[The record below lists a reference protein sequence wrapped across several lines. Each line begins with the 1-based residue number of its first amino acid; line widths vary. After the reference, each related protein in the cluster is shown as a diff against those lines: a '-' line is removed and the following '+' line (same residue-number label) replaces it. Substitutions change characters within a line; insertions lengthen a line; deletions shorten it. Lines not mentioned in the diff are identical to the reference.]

1 MNGTDPT
8 DFAISLMVLCSIV
21 MLLCAAAYVCEDLWP
36 RMKASH
42 RRRMARVHRQEYL
55 RAQQLLHRR
64 QWDAYTCDRRLCQLD
79 HLEVIE

>member
-8 DFAISLMVLCSIV
+8 AAAITMLVVCAIFLVLCL
-21 MLLCAAAYVCEDLWP
+21 MAWLLEDVWP
-36 RMKASH
+36 QLQASH

-55 RAQQLLHRR
+55 RAQRKLQAR

>member
-8 DFAISLMVLCSIV
+8 DFAISLMVVCAILMV
-21 MLLCAAAYVCEDLWP
+21 LCAAAYLCEDLWP
-36 RMKASH
+36 RLQASH
-42 RRRMARVHRQEYL
+42 RRRMARVHRHEHQ
-55 RAQQLLHRR
+55 RAQQLLQRR